1 MLSHTDLKRGTIF
14 ILNNQPHEVL
24 DYSLNFRGRGGST
37 VSTRIKNLIT
47 GNVLSRSFHAGES
60 FNEAKIRHYD
70 LKFIYANRGQF
81 VFCEIT
87 NPNKRFN
94 LTEQQI
100 GASHQY
106 LKANTVVTGL
116 FFNDQVINIQLPIK
130 ISLKVTET
138 VPGDTKGRATAGTK
152 PAILETGVQVSVP
165 PFISVGDTIEI
176 NTESGEYLRRV
187 E

>member
-1 MLSHTDLKRGTIF
+1 MLSHTDLKRGIIF

-37 VSTRIKNLIT
+37 VSARIRNLIT
-47 GNVLSRSFHAGES
+47 GNVLSRSFHAGENFS
-60 FNEAKIRHYD
+60 EAEIKRQD

-81 VFCEIT
+81 AFCETT

-100 GASHQY
+100 GTSRQY
-106 LKANTVVTGL
+106 LKANTIVTGL
-116 FFNDQVINIQLPIK
+116 FFNDQVINIQLSIK
-130 ISLKVTET
+130 VSLKVMET
-138 VPGDTKGRATAGTK
+138 APGDTKGRATAGTK
-152 PAILETGVQVSVP
+152 PAILESGVQVSVP
-165 PFISVGDTIEI
+165 PFVGVGDIVEI
-176 NTESGEYLRRV
+176 NTESGEYVRRV

>member
-37 VSTRIKNLIT
+37 ASTRIKNLIT

-60 FNEAKIRHYD
+60 FNEAEIKRRD
-70 LKFIYANRGQF
+70 LKFIYASRGQF

-87 NPNKRFN
+87 NPSKRFN
-94 LTEQQI
+94 LTVEQI
-100 GASHQY
+100 GAGHQY
-106 LKANTVVTGL
+106 LKTNIVVTGL
-116 FFNDQVINIQLPIK
+116 FFNEQVANIQLPIK
-130 ISLKVTET
+130 VSLKVTET
-138 VPGDTKGRATAGTK
+138 APGDTKGRATAGTK
-152 PAILETGVQVSVP
+152 PAILESGAQVNVP
-165 PFISVGDTIEI
+165 PFIGVGDIVEI
-176 NTESGEYLRRV
+176 NTESDEYVRRV